1 MPHATQ
7 EINPDRS
14 ESTMELRLSP
24 IALGISWRF
33 LSGRPPR
40 EKAKRL
46 RRAAI
51 TLLEIADEM
60 DGGRS

>member
-1 MPHATQ
+1 MQ
-7 EINPDRS
+7 
-14 ESTMELRLSP
+14 LRLSP

-33 LSGRPPR
+33 LSGRTPR

>member
-1 MPHATQ
+1 
-7 EINPDRS
+7 
-14 ESTMELRLSP
+14 MELRLSP

>member
-1 MPHATQ
+1 MPHATE
-7 EINPDRS
+7 EINTDRAS
-14 ESTMELRLSP
+14 ATMQLRLSP

-33 LSGRPPR
+33 LSGRTPR